1 MVFTGKCLRREYKT
15 MDLTIRDIAK
25 MAGVSPATVSKIINN
40 YGGISDSTRQKV
52 FKIIEDT
59 KYQPTFSAKSLA
71 TKKSNLI
78 GLIYAGK
85 INVDFKHPFFNE
97 VVNSFKKTVGALGY
111 DLLLFSNEKIYEG
124 ESKYLERCKHFHVD
138 GCLIIAGDEIED
150 AVHEI
155 AASDIPCIGI
165 DLKLEGPR
173 SSYIMTDNA
182 KIGFN
187 VVEYL
192 YLNQVRNI
200 AYIGGKQDS
209 LVSSI
214 RNIGF
219 VDAMNQFGLNVE
231 KDWIHYGDFFED
243 SGYDAMKKILN
254 GGRLPE
260 AVFAASD
267 MMALGALKA
276 IKEHGL
282 SVPHDI
288 QLVGCDDI
296 EACRYSDP
304 PLTTVKQDKQKL
316 GKLSAYM
323 LEDLMKSDH
332 AIQAVKVD
340 PELVPRATTIER

>member
-1 MVFTGKCLRREYKT
+1 

-40 YGGISDSTRQKV
+40 YEGIGDATRQKV
-52 FKIIEDT
+52 YKIIEDT

-97 VVNSFKKTVGALGY
+97 VVNTFKKSVGALGY
-111 DLLLFSNEKIYEG
+111 DLLLFSNEKIYQG

-138 GCLIIAGDEIED
+138 GCLVIAGDEIEE
-150 AVHEI
+150 AVLEI
-155 AASDIPCIGI
+155 DQSNIPCIGI
-165 DLKLEGPR
+165 DLKLEGPH
-173 SSYIMTDNA
+173 SSHIMTDNA
-182 KIGFN
+182 KIGMK

-192 YLNQVRNI
+192 YLNQIRKV

-209 LVSSI
+209 LIAGI
-214 RNIGF
+214 RNDGYIE
-219 VDAMNQFGLNVE
+219 AMKKFGLPVRE
-231 KDWIHYGDFFED
+231 EWLRYGDFFEE
-243 SGYDAMKKILN
+243 SGYQSMKEILSAED
-254 GGRLPE
+254 RPQ

-276 IKEHGL
+276 MKEQGL
-282 SVPHDI
+282 SVPEDI
-288 QLVGCDDI
+288 QLIGCDDI

-316 GKLSAYM
+316 GKLAAYM
-323 LEDLMKSDH
+323 LDDL
-332 AIQAVKVD
+332 IQDNHDIHPVKVD
-340 PELVPRATTIER
+340 PELVIRSSSIER

>member
-1 MVFTGKCLRREYKT
+1 
-15 MDLTIRDIAK
+15 MDLTIRDIAR

-40 YGGISDSTRQKV
+40 YGGISESTRKKV
-52 FKIIEDT
+52 YKIIEDT

-85 INVDFKHPFFNE
+85 INVDFTHPFFNE
-97 VVNSFKKTVGALGY
+97 VVNAFKKAVGSLGY
-111 DLLLFSNEKIYEG
+111 DLLLFSNEKIYQG

-138 GCLIIAGDEIED
+138 GCLIIAGDEIEE
-150 AVHEI
+150 AVHDI
-155 AASDIPCIGI
+155 ANSDIPSVGI

-182 KIGFN
+182 KVGAK
-187 VVEYL
+187 VVEHL

-219 VDAMNQFGLNVE
+219 VDAMNQFGLPVE
-231 KDWIHYGDFFED
+231 KDWLYYGDFFEQ
-243 SGYDAMKKILN
+243 SGYEGMKEILKAD
-254 GGRLPE
+254 RLPE

-276 IKEHGL
+276 IKEEGL
-282 SVPHDI
+282 SVPGDI
-288 QLVGCDDI
+288 QLIGCDDI

-316 GKLSAYM
+316 GKLAAYM
-323 LEDLMKSDH
+323 LEDLIKDDH
-332 AIQAVKVD
+332 DIQDMKVD
-340 PELVPRATTIER
+340 PELVLRASTKDH

>member
-1 MVFTGKCLRREYKT
+1 
-15 MDLTIRDIAK
+15 MDLTIKDIAK

-40 YGGISDSTRQKV
+40 YGGISEPTREKV
-52 FKIIEDT
+52 YKIMQDT

-97 VVNSFKKTVGALGY
+97 VVNTFKRTVGAQGY
-111 DLLLFSNEKIYEG
+111 DLLLFSNEKFYEG

-138 GCLIIAGDEIED
+138 GCLIIAGDEIEE

-155 AASDIPCIGI
+155 AASNIPCIGI
-165 DLKLEGPR
+165 DLKLEGPN

-182 KIGFN
+182 KIGLK
-187 VVEYL
+187 VVEFF
-192 YLNQVRNI
+192 YLNQIRKV
-200 AYIGGKQDS
+200 AYIGGKQNS
-209 LVSSI
+209 HVASI
-214 RNIGF
+214 RNQGY
-219 VDAMNQFGLNVE
+219 VDAMQQFGLPI
-231 KDWIHYGDFFED
+231 KDEWVKFGDFFEE
-243 SGYDAMKKILN
+243 SGYEAMKEILQTEE
-254 GGRLPE
+254 LPQ

-276 IKEHGL
+276 IKEKGL
-282 SVPHDI
+282 SVPEDI
-288 QLVGCDDI
+288 QLIGCDDI

-316 GKLSAYM
+316 GKLAATM
-323 LEDLMKSDH
+323 LNDLILDH
-332 AIQAVKVD
+332 NDIRPVKVD
-340 PELVPRATTIER
+340 PELVIRSSSIES

>member
-1 MVFTGKCLRREYKT
+1 

-40 YGGISDSTRQKV
+40 YGGISESTRKKV
-52 FKIIEDT
+52 YKIIEDT

-85 INVDFKHPFFNE
+85 INVDFTHPFFNE
-97 VVNSFKKTVGALGY
+97 VVNSFKRAVGALGY
-111 DLLLFSNEKIYEG
+111 DLLLFSNEKFYKG

-138 GCLIIAGDEIED
+138 GCLVIAGDEIEE
-150 AVHEI
+150 AVHDI
-155 AASDIPCIGI
+155 AKSEIPCIGI

-182 KIGFN
+182 KIGAK

-192 YLNQVRNI
+192 YLNKVRNI

-209 LVSSI
+209 LISSI

-219 VDAMNQFGLNVE
+219 IDAMNQFGLTIN
-231 KDWIHYGDFFED
+231 KDWIYYGDFFED
-243 SGYDAMKKILN
+243 SGYEGMKEILK
-254 GGRLPE
+254 GDRLPE

-276 IKEHGL
+276 MKEEGL
-282 SVPHDI
+282 SVPEDI
-288 QLVGCDDI
+288 QLIGCDDI

-316 GKLSAYM
+316 GKLAAYM
-323 LEDLMKSDH
+323 LEDLIKDDH
-332 AIQAVKVD
+332 DIQDVKVD
-340 PELVPRATTIER
+340 PELVPRASTKER

>member
-1 MVFTGKCLRREYKT
+1 

-25 MAGVSPATVSKIINN
+25 MAGVSPATVSKIMNN
-40 YGGISDSTRQKV
+40 YGGISEATRKKV

-59 KYQPTFSAKSLA
+59 NYQPTFSAKSLA

-97 VVNSFKKTVGALGY
+97 VVNNFKKSVGALGY
-111 DLLLFSNEKIYEG
+111 DLLLFSNEKFYQG
-124 ESKYLERCKHFHVD
+124 ESQYLERCKHFHVD
-138 GCLIIAGDEIED
+138 GCLVIAGDEIEE

-155 AASDIPCIGI
+155 AQSQIPCIGI
-165 DLKLEGPR
+165 DLKLEGPH

-182 KIGFN
+182 KIGMK
-187 VVEYL
+187 VVEFL
-192 YLNQVRNI
+192 YLNQVRKV

-209 LVSSI
+209 LIASI
-214 RNIGF
+214 RNDGYIE
-219 VDAMNQFGLNVE
+219 AMKKFGLPIRDE
-231 KDWIHYGDFFED
+231 WTLYGDFFEE
-243 SGYDAMKKILN
+243 SGYQLMKEILSCDEY
-254 GGRLPE
+254 PQ

-276 IKEHGL
+276 IKEKGL
-282 SVPHDI
+282 SVPEDI
-288 QLVGCDDI
+288 QLIGCDDI

-316 GKLSAYM
+316 GKLAAYM
-323 LEDLMKSDH
+323 LDDLIRDQND
-332 AIQAVKVD
+332 IYPVKVD
-340 PELVPRATTIER
+340 PDLVLRSSTIER

>member
-1 MVFTGKCLRREYKT
+1 

-40 YGGISDSTRQKV
+40 YGGISEATRDKV
-52 FKIIEDT
+52 YKIIKDT

-97 VVNSFKKTVGALGY
+97 VVNTFKKTVGAQGY
-111 DLLLFSNEKIYEG
+111 DLLLFSNEKFYQG
-124 ESKYLERCKHFHVD
+124 ESQYLERCKHFHVD
-138 GCLIIAGDEIED
+138 GCLIIAGDEIEEEI
-150 AVHEI
+150 HEI
-155 AASDIPCIGI
+155 SNSNTPCIGI
-165 DLKLEGPR
+165 DLEFNGPR

-182 KIGFN
+182 KIGLK
-187 VVEYL
+187 VVEFF
-192 YLNQVRNI
+192 YLNQIRKV

-209 LVSSI
+209 LVAGI
-214 RNIGF
+214 RNQGF
-219 VDAMNQFGLNVE
+219 IDAMRQFGMSIKEEWV
-231 KDWIHYGDFFED
+231 KFGDFFEQ
-243 SGYDAMKKILN
+243 SGYDSMKEILQTKE
-254 GGRLPE
+254 LPE

-276 IKEHGL
+276 IKEKGL
-282 SVPHDI
+282 SVPEDI
-288 QLVGCDDI
+288 QLIGCDDI

-316 GKLSAYM
+316 GKLAANM
-323 LEDLMKSDH
+323 LNDL
-332 AIQAVKVD
+332 IQGNNDIHPVKVD
-340 PELVPRATTIER
+340 PELVIRSSSIER

>member
-1 MVFTGKCLRREYKT
+1 

-40 YGGISDSTRQKV
+40 YGGISESTRKKV
-52 FKIIEDT
+52 YKIIEDT

-85 INVDFKHPFFNE
+85 INVDFTHPFFNE
-97 VVNSFKKTVGALGY
+97 VVNSFKRAVGALGY
-111 DLLLFSNEKIYEG
+111 DLLLFSNEKFYKG

-138 GCLIIAGDEIED
+138 GCLVIAGDEIEE
-150 AVHEI
+150 AVHDI
-155 AASDIPCIGI
+155 AKSEIPCIGI

-182 KIGFN
+182 KIGAK

-192 YLNQVRNI
+192 YLNKVRNI

-219 VDAMNQFGLNVE
+219 IDAMNQFGLAVN
-231 KDWIHYGDFFED
+231 KDWIYYGDFFEE
-243 SGYDAMKKILN
+243 SGYEGMKEILK
-254 GGRLPE
+254 GDRLPE

-276 IKEHGL
+276 MKEEGL
-282 SVPHDI
+282 SVPEDI
-288 QLVGCDDI
+288 QLIGCDDI

-316 GKLSAYM
+316 GKLAAYM
-323 LEDLMKSDH
+323 LEDLIKDDH
-332 AIQAVKVD
+332 DIQDVKVD
-340 PELVPRATTIER
+340 PELVPRASTKER

>member
-1 MVFTGKCLRREYKT
+1 MN
-15 MDLTIRDIAK
+15 LTIRDIAK

-40 YGGISDSTRQKV
+40 YGGISESTRQKV
-52 FKIIEDT
+52 FKVIEDT

-97 VVNSFKKTVGALGY
+97 VVNTFKKTVGGLGY
-111 DLLLFSNEKIYEG
+111 DLLLFSNEKFYQG
-124 ESKYLERCKHFHVD
+124 ESKYLERCQHFHVD
-138 GCLIIAGDEIED
+138 GCLIIAGDEIEE

-155 AASDIPCIGI
+155 AKSDIPCIGI

-182 KIGFN
+182 KIGLK

-192 YLNQVRNI
+192 YLHQIRNI

-209 LVSSI
+209 LVASI

-219 VDAMNQFGLNVE
+219 IDAMNQFGLTVNQ
-231 KDWIHYGDFFED
+231 DWIQYGDFFED
-243 SGYDAMKKILN
+243 SGYEAMKKILS
-254 GGRLPE
+254 GDRLPE

-276 IKEHGL
+276 MKEKGL
-282 SVPHDI
+282 SVPEDI
-288 QLVGCDDI
+288 QLIGCDDI

-304 PLTTVKQDKQKL
+304 PLTTVKQDKHKL
-316 GKLSAYM
+316 GKLAAFM
-323 LEDLMKSDH
+323 LEDLIKDENDERE
-332 AIQAVKVD
+332 IQDVKVD
-340 PELVPRATTIER
+340 PELIPRGSTLER